1 MPSGKVRDM
10 AQGQKSRLS
19 DPEVAKAVAE
29 AYINGVSRTEMAEIF
44 GVHKDT
50 ITIWTRDPR
59 VLAHGG
65 RFAQERVARISRLI
79 DKEVEERLEDID
91 ELDIEQLL
99 KIRKEYIERVV
110 KFENTSAETT
120 STVNDT
126 VKAIEE
132 NPEIAEALLKMVNGG
147 S

>member
-1 MPSGKVRDM
+1 MSQKGK
-10 AQGQKSRLS
+10 LS
-19 DPEVAKAVAE
+19 NPEYAKAVAE
-29 AYINGVSRTEMAEIF
+29 AYINGVSRKEMAEIF

-50 ITIWTRDPR
+50 ITIWVRDPR

-65 RFAQERVARISRLI
+65 RFAQERVSRISRLI

-91 ELDIEQLL
+91 EIGIEQLL

-110 KFENTSAETT
+110 KFETTGADTT

-126 VKAIEE
+126 IKAFEE
-132 NPEIAEALLKMVNGG
+132 NPEFAAELMKMLGEENGG
-147 S
+147 A